1 MQFCQAVV
9 YREMRL
15 TGRQEGNCEGPES
28 LLFNL
33 GFGLRLLGRHKDN

>member
-1 MQFCQAVV
+1 MQFCQAIM

-28 LLFNL
+28 FVIKF
-33 GFGLRLLGRHKDN
+33 GFWSKGIG